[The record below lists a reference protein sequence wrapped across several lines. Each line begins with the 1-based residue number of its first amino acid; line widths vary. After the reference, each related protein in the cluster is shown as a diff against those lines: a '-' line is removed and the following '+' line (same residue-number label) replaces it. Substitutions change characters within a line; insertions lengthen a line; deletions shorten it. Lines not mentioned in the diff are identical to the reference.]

1 MFDYNI
7 FLVYI
12 IKMSCIN
19 TCLIGSGFLGSSI
32 LTMLAS
38 KQGKTFV
45 EFNKVLTEQ
54 QRQTYKQ
61 ITRERMNIY
70 IQGLVIGA
78 VLAVLVSQMLKIDK
92 SKKVCV
98 FVVIA
103 LGFNYAYYTLYP
115 KSTYMLQHLTN
126 KEQNQAWL
134 NIYKEMK
141 TRCMVGFLLGL
152 VGYIVLG
159 IGSC

>member
-1 MFDYNI
+1 
-7 FLVYI
+7 
-12 IKMSCIN
+12 MSCIN

-38 KQGKTFV
+38 KKSKNFV
-45 EFNKVLTEQ
+45 EFNNVLTPQ
-54 QRQTYKQ
+54 QRETYKK
-61 ITRERMNIY
+61 ITQERMNIY
-70 IQGLVIGA
+70 IQGLVIGS
-78 VLAVLVSQMLKIDK
+78 VLAVLMSQMVKLDK
-92 SKKVCV
+92 NKKVCL

-103 LGFNYAYYTLYP
+103 LGFNYAYYSLYP

-141 TRCMVGFLLGL
+141 TRCMVGLLLGL
-152 VGYIVLG
+152 AGYIILG
-159 IGSC
+159 MGTCK

>member
-1 MFDYNI
+1 MAC
-7 FLVYI
+7 V
-12 IKMSCIN
+12 N

-38 KQGKTFV
+38 KKSKNFV
-45 EFNKVLTEQ
+45 EFNNVLTPQ
-54 QRQTYKQ
+54 QRETYKK
-61 ITRERMNIY
+61 ITQERMNIY
-70 IQGLVIGA
+70 IQGLVIGS
-78 VLAVLVSQMLKIDK
+78 VLAVLMSQMVKLDK
-92 SKKVCV
+92 NKKVCL

-115 KSTYMLQHLTN
+115 KSTYMLQHLTS

-152 VGYIVLG
+152 AGYIILG
-159 IGSC
+159 MGTC

>member
-1 MFDYNI
+1 
-7 FLVYI
+7 
-12 IKMSCIN
+12 MSCIN

-38 KQGKTFV
+38 KKSKNFV
-45 EFNKVLTEQ
+45 EFNNVLTPQ
-54 QRQTYKQ
+54 QRETYKK
-61 ITRERMNIY
+61 ITQERMNIY
-70 IQGLVIGA
+70 IQGLVIGS
-78 VLAVLVSQMLKIDK
+78 VLAVLMSQMVKLDK
-92 SKKVCV
+92 NKKVCL

-103 LGFNYAYYTLYP
+103 LGFNYAYYSLYP
-115 KSTYMLQHLTN
+115 KSTYMLQHLTT

-152 VGYIVLG
+152 VGYIILG
-159 IGSC
+159 MGTC

>member
-1 MFDYNI
+1 MA
-7 FLVYI
+7 
-12 IKMSCIN
+12 CIN

-38 KQGKTFV
+38 KKSKNFV
-45 EFNKVLTEQ
+45 EFNNVLTPQ
-54 QRQTYKQ
+54 QRETYKK
-61 ITRERMNIY
+61 ITQERMNIY
-70 IQGLVIGA
+70 IQGLVIGS
-78 VLAVLVSQMLKIDK
+78 VLAVLMSQMVKLDK
-92 SKKVCV
+92 NKKVCL

-115 KSTYMLQHLTN
+115 KSTYMLQHLTS

-141 TRCMVGFLLGL
+141 TRCMVGLLLGL
-152 VGYIVLG
+152 AGYIILG
-159 IGSC
+159 MGTCK

>member
-1 MFDYNI
+1 
-7 FLVYI
+7 
-12 IKMSCIN
+12 MSCIN

-38 KQGKTFV
+38 KQGKNFV

-78 VLAVLVSQMLKIDK
+78 VLAVLVSQMLKINK

-103 LGFNYAYYTLYP
+103 LGFNYAYY
-115 KSTYMLQHLTN
+115 
-126 KEQNQAWL
+126 
-134 NIYKEMK
+134 
-141 TRCMVGFLLGL
+141 
-152 VGYIVLG
+152 
-159 IGSC
+159 

>member
-1 MFDYNI
+1 
-7 FLVYI
+7 
-12 IKMSCIN
+12 MSCIN

-38 KQGKTFV
+38 KQGKNFV

-78 VLAVLVSQMLKIDK
+78 VLAVLVSQMLKINK
-92 SKKVCV
+92 SKKR
-98 FVVIA
+98 IA
-103 LGFNYAYYTLYP
+103 G
-115 KSTYMLQHLTN
+115 
-126 KEQNQAWL
+126 
-134 NIYKEMK
+134 
-141 TRCMVGFLLGL
+141 
-152 VGYIVLG
+152 
-159 IGSC
+159 

>member
-1 MFDYNI
+1 MAC
-7 FLVYI
+7 V
-12 IKMSCIN
+12 N

-38 KQGKTFV
+38 KKSKNFV
-45 EFNKVLTEQ
+45 EFNNVLTPQ
-54 QRQTYKQ
+54 QRETYKK
-61 ITRERMNIY
+61 ITQERMNIY
-70 IQGLVIGA
+70 IQGLVIGS
-78 VLAVLVSQMLKIDK
+78 VLAVLMSQMVKLDK
-92 SKKVCV
+92 NKKVCL

-103 LGFNYAYYTLYP
+103 LGFNYAYYSLYP

-152 VGYIVLG
+152 VGYIILG
-159 IGSC
+159 MGTC

>member
-1 MFDYNI
+1 MAC
-7 FLVYI
+7 V
-12 IKMSCIN
+12 N

-32 LTMLAS
+32 LTMLA
-38 KQGKTFV
+38 GKNSGNFAK
-45 EFNKVLTEQ
+45 FNNILNPEQ
-54 QRQTYKQ
+54 RETYKK
-61 ITRERMNIY
+61 ITQERMNIY
-70 IQGLVIGA
+70 IQGLVIGS
-78 VLAVLVSQMLKIDK
+78 VLAVLMSQMVKLDK
-92 SKKVCV
+92 NKKVCL

-115 KSTYMLQHLTN
+115 KSTYMLQHLTS

>member
-1 MFDYNI
+1 
-7 FLVYI
+7 
-12 IKMSCIN
+12 MSCIN

-38 KQGKTFV
+38 KKSKNFV
-45 EFNKVLTEQ
+45 EFNNVLTPQ
-54 QRQTYKQ
+54 QRETYKK
-61 ITRERMNIY
+61 ITQERMNIY
-70 IQGLVIGA
+70 IQGLVIGS
-78 VLAVLVSQMLKIDK
+78 VLAVLMSQMVKLDK
-92 SKKVCV
+92 NKKVCL

-103 LGFNYAYYTLYP
+103 LGFNYAYYSLYP
-115 KSTYMLQHLTN
+115 KSTYMLQHLTT

>member
-1 MFDYNI
+1 
-7 FLVYI
+7 
-12 IKMSCIN
+12 MSCIN

-38 KQGKTFV
+38 KQGKNFV

-78 VLAVLVSQMLKIDK
+78 VLAVLVSQMLKINK

-103 LGFNYAYYTLYP
+103 LGFNYLYYSLYV
-115 KSTYMLQHLTN
+115 
-126 KEQNQAWL
+126 
-134 NIYKEMK
+134 
-141 TRCMVGFLLGL
+141 CVGA
-152 VGYIVLG
+152 
-159 IGSC
+159 C